1 MITMKKLVPIL
12 FALLCI
18 SAISCRHSNHDL
30 QITYNDSDHEYSMVA
45 DFNNR
50 KMREVEYY
58 LNREL
63 GSSNNI
69 SFSNTHTNATFTLDD
84 QTTFY
89 LRKHAGHI
97 KIKLDK
103 DENSRAAYRK
113 MKSVCEGMKV
123 VLTR

>member
-1 MITMKKLVPIL
+1 MKKLLPLL
-12 FALLCI
+12 FAFVCI
-18 SAISCRHSNHDL
+18 SVTSCRHRNHDL
-30 QITYNDSDHEYSMVA
+30 EITYSDADHEYSMVA
-45 DFNNR
+45 YFNNR

-63 GSSNNI
+63 GTRNNI
-69 SFSNTHTNATFTLDD
+69 SFSNTRTNATFTLDD

-89 LRKHAGHI
+89 LQKDHGHI
-97 KIKLDK
+97 KIKMDK

-113 MKSVCEGMKV
+113 MKSVCEGMKL

>member
-1 MITMKKLVPIL
+1 ML
-12 FALLCI
+12 FAFVCI
-18 SAISCRHSNHDL
+18 SVTSCRHRNHDL
-30 QITYNDSDHEYSMVA
+30 EITYSDADHEYSMVA
-45 DFNNR
+45 HFNKK

-63 GSSNNI
+63 GSNNNI
-69 SFSNTHTNATFTLDD
+69 SFSKITSNATFTLDD

-89 LRKHAGHI
+89 LRKDPGHI
-97 KIKLDK
+97 TIKLDK